1 MMQIFMF
8 GLGVA
13 MLVMIVGIGLLV
25 VKDVME
31 LIDLV
36 HDTNN
41 PTNGP
46 LHRGGGQEDWAR
58 EALPEW

>member
-1 MMQIFMF
+1 MPIFMF

-46 LHRGGGQEDWAR
+46 PGM
-58 EALPEW
+58 

>member
-1 MMQIFMF
+1 MMPIFMF

-36 HDTNN
+36 HETNN

-46 LHRGGGQEDWAR
+46 R
-58 EALPEW
+58 ERV

>member
-1 MMQIFMF
+1 MF

-31 LIDLV
+31 LIDLA
-36 HDTNN
+36 
-41 PTNGP
+41 PQAGSRGSGP
-46 LHRGGGQEDWAR
+46 
-58 EALPEW
+58 